1 MNQHVDRRAIL
12 ASSAGATAALATTLT
27 SREAL
32 SMPQQRHPDAELF
45 QLEQEMETVKV
56 RMNELERT
64 QSRLS
69 RKAEKAAGAK
79 PLHPSA
85 WEMPSMPDDLKD
97 MLTSAR
103 DRKMFGDLV
112 KDGFDWRPAPVQAWH
127 EAVAKERAQIQAAWD
142 EYSQDGSLL

>member
-1 MNQHVDRRAIL
+1 
-12 ASSAGATAALATTLT
+12 
-27 SREAL
+27 
-32 SMPQQRHPDAELF
+32 MPQQRHPDAELF